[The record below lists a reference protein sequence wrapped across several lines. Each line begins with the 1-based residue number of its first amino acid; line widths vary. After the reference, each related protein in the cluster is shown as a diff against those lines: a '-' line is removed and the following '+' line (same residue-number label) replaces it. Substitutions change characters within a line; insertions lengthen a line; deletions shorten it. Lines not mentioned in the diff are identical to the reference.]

1 MDYFTGGI
9 PPKLTL
15 NKKIRAEI
23 VCELK
28 RFALPS
34 DQKIADKVGISR
46 GTVWNKRKE
55 IESEIVTYLGKDF
68 INFRIKQMMRSLLRL
83 KKELDYLEELKDST
97 NTKIIRNA
105 AVDFTMKKIV
115 PFLDVKHVPISTS
128 DKIRIIK
135 EKVKIEKMINDILT
149 SGILQAAH
157 AESMMDDPLEKWA

>member
-1 MDYFTGGI
+1 M
-9 PPKLTL
+9 TL
-15 NKKIRAEI
+15 DKKIRAEI

>member
-1 MDYFTGGI
+1 M
-9 PPKLTL
+9 TL
-15 NKKIRAEI
+15 DKKIRAEI

-68 INFRIKQMMRSLLRL
+68 INFRIKQMIRSLLRL

>member
-1 MDYFTGGI
+1 M
-9 PPKLTL
+9 TL
-15 NKKIRAEI
+15 DKKIRAEI

-135 EKVKIEKMINDILT
+135 EKVKIEKMINDILN

>member
-1 MDYFTGGI
+1 M
-9 PPKLTL
+9 TL

>member
-1 MDYFTGGI
+1 M
-9 PPKLTL
+9 TL
-15 NKKIRAEI
+15 DKKIRAEI

-68 INFRIKQMMRSLLRL
+68 INFRIKQMIRSLLRL
-83 KKELDYLEELKDST
+83 QKELDYLEELKDST